1 MAAPFD
7 AVLLI
12 AFGGPSGPADVMP
25 FLENVVRGRRV
36 PAARLREVAEH
47 YALFGGVSP
56 ITELTRRQANALETR
71 LKTIGLDLPVQVGMR
86 NWHPY
91 LVETLQ
97 AMSAEGVRRAVG
109 LIAAPHRSYSSCAQY
124 RENVR
129 DARGEL
135 RSGGG
140 TDVSVT
146 YAGDWH
152 AHPGYVAACAVRARD
167 ALAALPAGV
176 RDAAQLV
183 FTAHSI
189 PAAQA
194 ERYPYAAQFE
204 TTARLVQEAVERLD
218 GVRRSRACVYQSRS
232 GRPEDPWLGPDVS
245 EHLRSA
251 HRDGVAAAV
260 LCPVGF
266 VCDHVEILFDLDVEA
281 AETCRAIGLPMTR
294 AAAVNDHPY
303 FIDML
308 ADVVLGTWRQYE
320 SGIPLELVA
329 RC

>member
-1 MAAPFD
+1 LPDVSPPFD

-12 AFGGPSGPADVMP
+12 AFGGPNGPADVMP

-36 PAARLREVAEH
+36 PAARLQEVAGH

-56 ITELTRRQANALETR
+56 ITELTARQASALETR
-71 LKTIGLDLPVQVGMR
+71 LKAAGVAVPVHVGMR

-97 AMSAEGVRRAVG
+97 AMSAEGARRAIGV
-109 LIAAPHRSYSSCAQY
+109 IAAPHRSYSSCTQY

-135 RSGGG
+135 RSSDAA
-140 TDVSVT
+140 DVSVT
-146 YAGDWH
+146 YVGDWH
-152 AHPGYVAACAVRARD
+152 AHPGYIAACAARARD
-167 ALAALPAGV
+167 GIAALPPDV
-176 RDAAQLV
+176 REGAQLV

-189 PAAQA
+189 PASQA

-204 TTARLVQEAVERLD
+204 ATARLVHETVERLD

-245 EHLRSA
+245 EHLRA
-251 HRDGVAAAV
+251 ARRDGVAAAV

-266 VCDHVEILFDLDVEA
+266 VCDHTEILFDLDVEA
-281 AETCRAIGLPMTR
+281 AETCREIGLPMAR

-308 ADVVLGTWRQYE
+308 ADVVLETWRRYE
-320 SGIPLELVA
+320 GGVPLM
-329 RC
+329 